1 MTYTNSRITF
11 LAVALLVATPA
22 AGADTVNR
30 ILATI
35 DGEPVTTYEVKQ
47 FMMKRSGGM
56 PIPPEVRPD
65 SPQVLD
71 IFITEKLIEREI
83 SDQGIVVT
91 DAEVDRYIEG
101 IRQQNKI
108 TAEQIRQAVEM
119 QGMSWEGYRAQV
131 REEMQK
137 AQLLNREIR
146 GKVNVTP
153 EEIQRY
159 YDAHKGEFVDGGV
172 QVRVRHML
180 LPVPSTATEE
190 QLEAAIARAAA
201 LGKSIDSVSDFAAVA
216 EREFGDKE
224 GGDLGYL
231 NPDSMQED
239 LAAAVKDLE
248 PGEVSPP
255 ILAPGGVHLVM
266 VEDIK
271 KESDEPV
278 DQFADQIKQKLYSEA
293 LEGRSERWLRE
304 DLRLRHYVDIRP

>member
-1 MTYTNSRITF
+1 MTYTNSRIAL
-11 LAVALLVATPA
+11 LAAILLVATPA
-22 AGADTVNR
+22 AAADTVNR

-35 DGEPVTTYEVKQ
+35 DGEPITTYEVKQ

-56 PIPPEVRPD
+56 PIPPEVQPD

-119 QGMSWEGYRAQV
+119 QGMSWEGYRTQV

-159 YDAHKGEFVDGGV
+159 YDAHKDEFVDNGI
-172 QVRVRHML
+172 QVHVRHML

-190 QLEAAIARAAA
+190 QLEAAIARAAE

-271 KESDEPV
+271 EESDEPV
-278 DQFADQIKQKLYSEA
+278 DQFAEQIKQKLYSEA